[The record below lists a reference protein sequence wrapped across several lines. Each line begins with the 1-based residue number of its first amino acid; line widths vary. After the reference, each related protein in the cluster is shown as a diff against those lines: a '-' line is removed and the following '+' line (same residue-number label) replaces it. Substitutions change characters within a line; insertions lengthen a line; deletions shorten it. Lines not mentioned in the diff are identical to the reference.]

1 MLLIPLNTGE
11 ECGRGAVKYSR
22 VSKGSWTGEQGR
34 KVEGTVE
41 ISVFRDV

>member
-1 MLLIPLNTGE
+1 MLLVPLNTGE

-34 KVEGTVE
+34 KIERAVELCLL
-41 ISVFRDV
+41 SDL